1 MLKIKLISLLLPIK
15 FAVFISNP
23 YPIKDKLIKNQTV
36 PIPIKDIAAESH
48 RNKGKPSCANL
59 IISPGDLLISEV
71 LFNPRTGGVDFVEIY
86 NNSNHEIDLKEL
98 QLANVNTAGAIAN
111 VKNVSPKQ
119 LMIAPGSYWV
129 ITTNQ
134 NNIKQNYQAKFPTHF
149 VQISSLPAFNN
160 DKGSVILQS
169 NGLVLDRLNYD
180 AKVHHPLIRE
190 EDGISIE
197 RVSFTVATNEPGN
210 FKSAAATAGFATP
223 TYENSQ
229 SAIAGGNDVH
239 LLSKTFSP
247 DGDNF
252 EDLLT
257 LSYQLDQNSSVATV
271 NIYSDKG
278 RLVRKLIKNQ
288 TIGTNGILTWDG
300 LEDSGSVAGI
310 GIYIVLFDIFDLQG
324 NTKRFKNNCVLAGKL
339 NKRII

>member
-48 RNKGKPSCANL
+48 RNKGKPYGTNL

-134 NNIKQNYQAKFPTHF
+134 NNIKQNYQVKFPTHF

-169 NGLVLDRLNYD
+169 NGLVLDRLDYD

-339 NKRII
+339 N